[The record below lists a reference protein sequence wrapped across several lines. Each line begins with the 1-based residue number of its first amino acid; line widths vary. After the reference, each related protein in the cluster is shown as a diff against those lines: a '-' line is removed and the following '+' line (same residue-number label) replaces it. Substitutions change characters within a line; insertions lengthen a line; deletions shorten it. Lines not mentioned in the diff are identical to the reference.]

1 MVKCHG
7 LFSNLFLSLTA
18 PNLASTNPKCSSL
31 RMYLNNLVIKCENEE
46 LWALRD
52 GINECIE
59 LNLPAVEIELDAK
72 LVVDLLMKAD
82 GNLNSNDVIVTRK
95 FRGSKSHIP
104 LEKLTNVLMR
114 LLKEEL
120 YFLKI
125 LLFFISLADVFL
137 LLRLDAA
144 GTLFEHVCSSVS
156 VV

>member
-1 MVKCHG
+1 MGVSPHHG
-7 LFSNLFLSLTA
+7 LSH
-18 PNLASTNPKCSSL
+18 SSM
-31 RMYLNNLVIKCENEE
+31 RMYLSDLVIKCENEE

-52 GINECIE
+52 GINKFIE

-72 LVVDLLMKAD
+72 LVVVLLMKVD
-82 GNLNSNDVIVTRK
+82 GNLNGNDVIVTRK
-95 FRGSKSHIP
+95 FRGSKSHIA
-104 LEKLTNVLMR
+104 LEKLTSVLMC

-125 LLFFISLADVFL
+125 LLFFIPLADVFL

-144 GTLFEHVCSSVS
+144 GILYEHVCSSIS